1 RSQKYDAVN
10 FYQPPFRGQGGDTTT
25 VDLSNAYVPRNASLY
40 YPDLWLKYE
49 TKRFRVELEW
59 AAVLGDIGNS
69 ALKAEDAGSPNL
81 NQSLSVT
88 QFGAV
93 AQSEFRFVEGA
104 LKVGMEI
111 GFASGDRAPGLGNRP
126 RRLGKGLDGGPL
138 GGGIGGPQYCLEQ
151 ELGRGRERR
160 RKKFQ
165 LHERVRTR

>member
-1 RSQKYDAVN
+1 MVDWNAVGATSERTGEGGQPFPLTKQDSVISLSLALAHRDVESQAKQKLQSGQAVFNYGFYFTYRSQKYDAVN

-93 AQSEFRFVEGA
+93 AQS
-104 LKVGMEI
+104 
-111 GFASGDRAPGLGNRP
+111 
-126 RRLGKGLDGGPL
+126 
-138 GGGIGGPQYCLEQ
+138 
-151 ELGRGRERR
+151 
-160 RKKFQ
+160 
-165 LHERVRTR
+165 